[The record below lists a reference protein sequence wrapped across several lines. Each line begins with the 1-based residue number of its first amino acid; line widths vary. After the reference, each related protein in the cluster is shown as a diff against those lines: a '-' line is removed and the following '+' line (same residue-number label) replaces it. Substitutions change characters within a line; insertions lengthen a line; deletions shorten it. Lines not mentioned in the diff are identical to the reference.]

1 MNARFKTRHLRLGKW
16 PRRNLQRKLEP
27 LVSALQL
34 LKGLFGLDC
43 KQTDARFRQTDR
55 RFGLVQL
62 DIRNLRKEMNAR
74 FAVMEEQM
82 KRIEERLEHVEAAR
96 L

>member
-34 LKGLFGLDC
+34 LKGLFARDC

-74 FAVMEEQM
+74 FAVMEGRIDRLATHVDGFM
-82 KRIEERLEHVEAAR
+82 KAS
-96 L
+96 